1 VTAKSAGT
9 VHFTYT
15 DNTFGCSSVTANL
28 TIDANCQIVTLT
40 QPDASTL
47 PTITTTGTLQTVCAS
62 STAQSTL
69 MSYSATTNSP
79 ISYSI
84 DWTGLTDQPSTSF
97 TFNANGGTLTGIIV
111 PAAAQGGT
119 YSGILS
125 VFNASG
131 CTTTQAVT
139 LTINAAPGA
148 PTSGGNQTQCEQS
161 PIQTLTA
168 TATAPAGATVVWYD
182 AATNGNVV
190 ANPTLSSTG
199 TATYYAASQDN
210 TTLCFSL
217 TRTAVTLTI
226 NAAPGAPIS
235 GGNQTQCEQSP
246 IQTLTATAT
255 APAGATV
262 VWYDAATNGNVVA
275 NPTLSSTGTATYY
288 AASQDNTT
296 LCFSLTR
303 TAVTLTINAAPAAPI
318 SGGNQTECEQSP
330 IQTLTAT
337 ATAPAGATVVW
348 YDAATN
354 GNVVANP
361 TLSST
366 VQQRTMR
373 HHRII
378 PHFASA

>member
-1 VTAKSAGT
+1 MCIRDR
-9 VHFTYT
+9 
-15 DNTFGCSSVTANL
+15 DNTTLCFSLTRTA
-28 TIDANCQIVTLT
+28 A
-40 QPDASTL
+40 
-47 PTITTTGTLQTVCAS
+47 
-62 STAQSTL
+62 
-69 MSYSATTNSP
+69 
-79 ISYSI
+79 
-84 DWTGLTDQPSTSF
+84 
-97 TFNANGGTLTGIIV
+97 
-111 PAAAQGGT
+111 
-119 YSGILS
+119 
-125 VFNASG
+125 
-131 CTTTQAVT
+131 T
-139 LTINAAPGA
+139 LTINAALAA
-148 PTSGGNQTQCEQS
+148 PISGGNQTECEQS

-182 AATNGNVV
+182 AATDGNVVANPTLSSTGTATYYAASQDNTTLCFSLTRTAVTLTINEAPDAPTSGGNQTECEESPIQTLTATATAPAGATVVWFDAATDGNVV

-275 NPTLSSTGTATYY
+275 TPTLNSTGTVTYY

-303 TAVTLTINAAPAAPI
+303 TA
-318 SGGNQTECEQSP
+318 
-330 IQTLTAT
+330 
-337 ATAPAGATVVW
+337 
-348 YDAATN
+348 
-354 GNVVANP
+354 
-361 TLSST
+361 LSL
-366 VQQRTMR
+366 
-373 HHRII
+373 IY
-378 PHFASA
+378 